1 MLAEVEQRKKL
12 YRLVSGLPVEDIE
25 KVASYAAFLRYIQD
39 REDAEDLRIIE
50 ARADESTVP
59 WEAVKRELS
68 L

>member
-1 MLAEVEQRKKL
+1 MLTEVEQRRKL
-12 YRLVSGLPVEDIE
+12 YRLVSGLSGENIE

-50 ARADESTVP
+50 ERTYEPTVP
-59 WEAVKRELS
+59 WEAVKRELN

>member
-1 MLAEVEQRKKL
+1 MLAEVEQRRKL

-50 ARADESTVP
+50 ERADEPTVP
-59 WEAVKRELS
+59 WEAVKRELN